1 MGIGPYIWPVCSEN
15 KLNQK
20 HIHNR
25 SACDGQEHTDGDEF
39 QTAAIDH
46 GAHDH
51 RIPEGKA
58 GSAHLNAVGHREKP
72 EACED
77 RHGIGKRRAQRGELA
92 VSHDVE
98 CLLQFVD
105 LVLQGFIEPA
115 QMHAVD
121 KPVVD
126 LNGKAQ
132 RFAAVFLPD
141 VFAPGDARDGVVLV
155 NLPLIR
161 TAGKIEPRK
170 TRDIDQI
177 VRLGGRFQK

>member
-39 QTAAIDH
+39 QTAAVDH

-58 GSAHLNAVGHREKP
+58 GSAHLNAVGHREEP

-77 RHGIGKRRAQRGELA
+77 RHGIGKRRAQRGG
-92 VSHDVE
+92 
-98 CLLQFVD
+98 LL
-105 LVLQGFIEPA
+105 
-115 QMHAVD
+115 
-121 KPVVD
+121 
-126 LNGKAQ
+126 
-132 RFAAVFLPD
+132 FLMTMNAYSNSLIL
-141 VFAPGDARDGVVLV
+141 FCRDS
-155 NLPLIR
+155 
-161 TAGKIEPRK
+161 
-170 TRDIDQI
+170 
-177 VRLGGRFQK
+177 